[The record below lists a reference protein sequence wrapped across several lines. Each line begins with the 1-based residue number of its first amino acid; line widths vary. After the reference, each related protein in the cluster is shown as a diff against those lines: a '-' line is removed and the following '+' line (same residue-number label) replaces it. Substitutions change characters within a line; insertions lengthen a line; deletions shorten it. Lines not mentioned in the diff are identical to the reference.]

1 MENELIIDTQTASD
15 EIRIALLGNKKLIEL
30 HTQKAET
37 QFSVGDIYLGKVKRL
52 AQGLNAAFV
61 DIGHEKDAFLHYL
74 DLGPQFTSFCKYTKK
89 SVQGKLN
96 TSSLTNFKMDADI
109 EKEGKIGNVVKQ
121 EQEILVQ
128 VVKEPI
134 STKGPRLTS
143 EITLAGRYLV
153 LVPFSD
159 RISIS
164 KNIKEPEE
172 RERLKRLMLSIKPK
186 NFGVIVRT
194 VAKEIKVA
202 ELDAD
207 LRNLVN
213 RWRKLHK
220 TLKSAKSP
228 LRVLN
233 ELNRSSAIL
242 RDLLNESF
250 KKVSVDN
257 EEMAEELKTYLQQIA
272 PDKEKIVNLYKGNV
286 PIFQSLGIE
295 KQIKASFG
303 KHVTMKSGAYLV
315 IEHTEA
321 MHVIDVN
328 SGGTAKSKDD
338 QETNALRVNLES
350 AEEVARQLR
359 LRDMGGII
367 VVDFIDLQES
377 ENRKLLYEKMK
388 EFMKDDKAKHN
399 LLPPSRFGVVEITRQ
414 RVRPQM
420 NIKTTEVCPACNGTG
435 EIQASILIID
445 ELEHKLKLLV
455 DQKKDVTTLA
465 VHPFVDAY
473 LKKGYPSLQMKWFV
487 KYKKRLKIKP
497 LTSYNLMDYKFF
509 DNNEKELFA

>member
-1 MENELIIDTQTASD
+1 MENELIIDTKSNA
-15 EIRIALLGNKKLIEL
+15 EEVRIALLSDKKLIEL
-30 HTQKAET
+30 HKQKAET
-37 QFSVGDIYLGKVKRL
+37 QFSVGDIYLGKVKRI

-61 DIGHEKDAFLHYL
+61 GLGHEKDAFLHYL
-74 DLGPQFTSFCKYTKK
+74 DLGPQFNSLAKFTKRTLG
-89 SVQGKLN
+89 GKQN
-96 TSSLTNFKMDADI
+96 ASTLTNFKLEPDI
-109 EKEGKIGNVVKQ
+109 SKDGKIGEVIRQ

-143 EITLAGRYLV
+143 EITLAGRFLV

-164 KNIKEPEE
+164 KNIKNPEE

-186 NFGVIVRT
+186 SFGVIVRT
-194 VAKEIKVA
+194 VAKDIKVA

-207 LRNLVN
+207 LKSLVK
-213 RWRKLHK
+213 RWQKMHK
-220 TLKSAKSP
+220 SLKAAKP
-228 LRVLN
+228 PFRVLS

-242 RDLLNESF
+242 RDVLNESF
-250 KKVSVDN
+250 KKISVDS
-257 EEMAEELKTYLQQIA
+257 EEMAEELRSYLAQIA
-272 PDKEKIVNLYKGNV
+272 PDKEKIVNLYKGAT
-286 PIFQSLGIE
+286 PIFQNLGIE
-295 KQIKASFG
+295 KQIKSSFG

-338 QETNALRVNLES
+338 QETNALRVNIES

-359 LRDMGGII
+359 LRDIGGII
-367 VVDFIDLQES
+367 VVDFIDLQKA
-377 ENRKLLYEKMK
+377 ENRKLLHEKMR
-388 EFMKDDKAKHN
+388 EFMKGDKAKHN
-399 LLPPSRFGVVEITRQ
+399 CLPPSRFGVVEITRQ

-420 NIKTTEVCPACNGTG
+420 NIKTTESCPSCNGSG
-435 EIQASILIID
+435 EIQASILLIE
-445 ELEHKLKLLV
+445 ELENKFKSLIDTKQEV
-455 DQKKDVTTLA
+455 SALA

-473 LKKGYPSLQMKWFV
+473 QIGRAHV
-487 KYKKRLKIKP
+487 
-497 LTSYNLMDYKFF
+497 
-509 DNNEKELFA
+509 

>member
-1 MENELIIDTQTASD
+1 MENELIIDTKSGSE
-15 EIRIALLGNKKLIEL
+15 EIRIALLGDKKLIEL

-37 QFSVGDIYLGKVKRL
+37 QFSVGDIYLGKVKRI

-74 DLGPQFTSFCKYTKK
+74 DLGPQY
-89 SVQGKLN
+89 
-96 TSSLTNFKMDADI
+96 SSLTKFTKNTIKGKQHTSALSSFKLEEDI
-109 EKEGKIGNVVKQ
+109 PKDGKIGSVVKQ
-121 EQEILVQ
+121 EQHILVQ

-143 EITLAGRYLV
+143 EITLAGRFLV

-164 KNIKEPEE
+164 KNIKVPEE

-207 LRNLVN
+207 LKNLVV
-213 RWRKLHK
+213 RWRKMHK
-220 TLKSAKSP
+220 ALKTAAP
-228 LRVLN
+228 PNRVLS

-250 KKVSVDN
+250 TKISVDN
-257 EEMAEELKTYLQQIA
+257 EEMADELKNYLGQIA
-272 PDKEKIVNLYKGNV
+272 PDKEKIVNLYKGSV
-286 PIFQSLGIE
+286 PIFQTLGIE
-295 KQIKASFG
+295 KQIKSSFG

-328 SGGTAKSKDD
+328 SGGTAKKTDD

-359 LRDMGGII
+359 LRDIGGII
-367 VVDFIDLQES
+367 CVDFIDLQKN

-388 EFMKDDKAKHN
+388 EAMKDDKAKHN
-399 LLPPSRFGVVEITRQ
+399 CLPPSKFGVIEITRQ

-420 NIKTTEVCPACNGTG
+420 NIKTTEVCPSCNGTG
-435 EIQASILIID
+435 EIQASILIIE
-445 ELEHKLKLLV
+445 ELENKLKALIEA
-455 DQKKDVTTLA
+455 KKEVSSLA

-487 KYKKRLKIKP
+487 KLKKRLKIKA
-497 LTSYNLMDYKFF
+497 LTSFNLMDYKFY
-509 DNNEKELFA
+509 DSNDKELMV